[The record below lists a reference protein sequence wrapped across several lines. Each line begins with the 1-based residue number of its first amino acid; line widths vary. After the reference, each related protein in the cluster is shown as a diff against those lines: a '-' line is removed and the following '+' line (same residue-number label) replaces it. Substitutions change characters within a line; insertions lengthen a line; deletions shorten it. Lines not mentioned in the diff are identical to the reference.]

1 MDLSTTK
8 VLLISLHL
16 KTKHDVYTMAFLHT
30 ICLTHWICCRCT
42 PGTIPL
48 FRGISSLG
56 GLDKLRASEPASHA
70 SQHASHASHARQIP
84 SPFSFLRLLAAFGNL
99 ARVFA
104 ILTLLSVS
112 FCYLPSYFSSF
123 FYGKLCYLL
132 LFLTC
137 LKPLTW
143 WEP

>member
-56 GLDKLRASEPASHA
+56 GLDKLRASESCESTCEPCEPCETDSQSIFLSSAFGGFWQFGTSFRYSH
-70 SQHASHASHARQIP
+70 
-84 SPFSFLRLLAAFGNL
+84 SPFSI
-99 ARVFA
+99 V
-104 ILTLLSVS
+104 LLSA
-112 FCYLPSYFSSF
+112 FIFFIFFS
-123 FYGKLCYLL
+123 
-132 LFLTC
+132 
-137 LKPLTW
+137 W
-143 WEP
+143 